1 MSSPERKAGKF
12 YLKWPWNLVV
22 YVALALILRIF
33 SIPVILLL
41 MAWNKKQQPDGPEE
55 GYCRQRTRNRL
66 AWLGWSALYLVIGLC
81 CGAVFFM
88 ELGQDRTGW
97 DIKDWATLIVCG
109 VIALGAVLLCVY
121 ETYSVLRDV
130 FFPEKSRL
138 AQSIRSQLPYPDEAP
153 DVKELFAMVDQ
164 DIRENGQ
171 WFDRVAVGKEWVLG
185 DDVSSIARIRVISG
199 RDEIKVRHSNGRR
212 QSARI
217 VELRILDDRR
227 QIQLTGLRDPR
238 ELEPLLNCLRLRAP
252 EALVAPYS
260 QFTNYT
266 TKSDEEWEELEREY
280 QRRLSR
286 RKQAEAEQTSAAIQG
301 NPDFVFTGL
310 DGLRTSCF
318 DQEIVDSQLA
328 RLAEWK
334 PEGRLITLE
343 ALEPIPVPGRNGVR
357 LFSLSAC
364 VVSGELSLL
373 ARLKT
378 ADGNIQAF
386 LKAAEEREI
395 REAFAAFLGRRQSP
409 GFSDLSQWKPL
420 RAAEPAREPQRKKL
434 AYSDSLGAAREFT
447 AFSRRDVELAGEGLA
462 DGKYTA
468 VALYDGPRY
477 LYLQAGD
484 QTDGRVTVNASRPD
498 TDELRVFEIK
508 CTHRQAAEWLLA
520 MFDGHFAPDFS
531 QWRDITKKLQK
542 QVKK

>member
-12 YLKWPWNLVV
+12 CLKWPWNVVV

-88 ELGQDRTGW
+88 QLGQDRTGW

-153 DVKELFAMVDQ
+153 DVKELFAMVDR

-171 WFDRVAVGKEWVLG
+171 WFDRVAVGREWVLG

-252 EALVAPYS
+252 EALVVPYS

-286 RKQAEAEQTSAAIQG
+286 RKQSEAEQGYAAVQG

-334 PEGRLITLE
+334 QEGRLITLE
-343 ALEPIPVPGRNGVR
+343 ALEPIPMPGLNGVR
-357 LFSLSAC
+357 FFSLSAC
-364 VVSGELSLL
+364 MVSGELSLL
-373 ARLKT
+373 ARLKM
-378 ADGNIQAF
+378 ADGNMQAF
-386 LKAAEEREI
+386 LRPAEERETGG
-395 REAFAAFLGRRQSP
+395 AFAALLGRRQP
-409 GFSDLSQWKPL
+409 PDFSDLALWKPL
-420 RAAEPAREPQRKKL
+420 RAAEQAWEPQRKKL
-434 AYSDSLGAAREFT
+434 VYSDSLGARREFT
-447 AFSRRDVELAGEGLA
+447 SFSRRDVELAGEGLA
-462 DGKYTA
+462 GGKYTA
-468 VALYDGPRY
+468 VALYAGTGY

-484 QTDGRVTVNASRPD
+484 QTDGRITVNAGWPD
-498 TDELRVFEIK
+498 RNELRVYEIK
-508 CTHRQAAEWLLA
+508 CGDRQAAAWLLD
-520 MFDGHFAPDFS
+520 MYDGTFSPDLS
-531 QWRDITKKLQK
+531 QWKDITKKLQK
-542 QVKK
+542 QAKK